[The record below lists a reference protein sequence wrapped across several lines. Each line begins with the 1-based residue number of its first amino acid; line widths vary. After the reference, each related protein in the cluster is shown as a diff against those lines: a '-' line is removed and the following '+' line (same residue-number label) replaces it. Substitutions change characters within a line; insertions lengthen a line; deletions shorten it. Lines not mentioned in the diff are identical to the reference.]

1 MKTYVSYV
9 IQKGTN
15 HVHKSEIVTTQSPSY
30 SFSPDPQVP
39 EIMEWAD
46 KKRKNLE
53 KNEELVI
60 VGMYKVQ

>member
-9 IQKGTN
+9 IQNGAN
-15 HVHKSEIVTTQSPSY
+15 HIHKSEIVSTQSPPY
-30 SFSPDPQVP
+30 TFSPDPQVP

-46 KKRKNLE
+46 KKRKTLE
-53 KNEELVI
+53 KIEELVI

>member
-15 HVHKSEIVTTQSPSY
+15 HIHKSEIVSTQSPPY
-30 SFSPDPQVP
+30 SFSPDPEVHD
-39 EIMEWAD
+39 IIEWAD
-46 KKRKNLE
+46 EKKKNLE